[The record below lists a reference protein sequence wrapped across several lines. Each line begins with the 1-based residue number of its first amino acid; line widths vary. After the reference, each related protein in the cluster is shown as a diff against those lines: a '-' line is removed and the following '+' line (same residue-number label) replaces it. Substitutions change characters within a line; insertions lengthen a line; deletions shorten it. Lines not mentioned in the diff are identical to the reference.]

1 MALKLLLLSIFFLF
15 LARLSLSYEPR
26 NHEVDALISIRE
38 ALHDPY
44 GVLNNWDED
53 SVDPCSWAMI
63 TCSPDNLVICLGA
76 PSQSLSGTLSGAIGN
91 LTNLRQV
98 LLQNNNISGQIPP
111 ELGTLSKLQTLDLS
125 NNRFSSVVPD
135 SLGQLNSLQYLR
147 LNNNSLS
154 GPFPVSVAKI
164 SQLVFLDLSYNN
176 LSGPVPKSPAR
187 TFNVA
192 GNPLICG
199 SSSTEGCSGSANVGP
214 LSFSLVTSPGK
225 HKSKKLALALGL
237 SLSLVSLFLLALGIL
252 WLRRKQKGHM
262 MLNVSDKQEEG
273 LIRLGNLRN
282 FTFRELQIATDNFC
296 SKNILGTGGFGN
308 VYKGKLGDRTMV
320 AVKRLKDLTGTSGES
335 QFRTEL
341 EMISLAVHR
350 NLLRLIGYCA
360 TSNERLLVYPYM
372 SNGSVASRLRGK
384 PALDWNT
391 RKRIAIGAAR
401 GLLYLHE
408 QCDPKI
414 IHRDV
419 KAANV
424 LLDEFCEAVVGDFG
438 LAKLLDHADSHV
450 TTAVRGT
457 VGHIAPE
464 YLSTG
469 QSSEKTDVFGFG
481 ILLIELITG
490 MRALEFG
497 KTVNQK
503 GAMLEWV
510 KKIQQEKKV
519 DELVDKELGS
529 NYDWIEV
536 EEMLQVAL
544 LCTQYLPA
552 HRPKMSEVVRMLEG
566 DGLAEKWAVSHN
578 HSNPTMNLSHPKNAN
593 RSTFYPTTASKHDES
608 GHNRSSSMFGTTMD
622 EDDDERSLDSYA
634 MELSGP
640 R

>member
-1 MALKLLLLSIFFLF
+1 MLPLKLLIFFLSSCS
-15 LARLSLSYEPR
+15 LCLSYEPR
-26 NHEVDALISIRE
+26 NHEVEALISLRVG
-38 ALHDPY
+38 LNDPH

-63 TCSPDNLVICLGA
+63 TCSPDNLVIGLGA
-76 PSQSLSGTLSGAIGN
+76 PSQSLSGTLSGAFAN

-98 LLQNNNISGQIPP
+98 LLQNNNICGKLPS
-111 ELGTLSKLQTLDLS
+111 ELGTLPKLQTLDLS
-125 NNRFSSVVPD
+125 NNRFSGLVPD
-135 SLGQLNSLQYLR
+135 SLAHLNTLQYLR

-154 GPFPVSVAKI
+154 GPFPVSLAKI
-164 SQLVFLDLSYNN
+164 PDLAFLDLSYNN
-176 LSGPVPKSPAR
+176 LSGPIPKFPAR
-187 TFNVA
+187 TFNVV
-192 GNPLICG
+192 GNPLICA
-199 SSSTEGCSGSANVGP
+199 SSSTEGCSGSATPVP
-214 LSFSLVTSPGK
+214 LSLSLKTSPGK
-225 HKSKKLALALGL
+225 HNSRTVAIALGL
-237 SLSLVSLFLLALGIL
+237 SLSCVLVIVLLLGIL
-252 WLRRKQKGHM
+252 WHRKKQKTQSI
-262 MLNVSDKQEEG
+262 LNISDIQEEG
-273 LIRLGNLRN
+273 IVSLGNLRS
-282 FTFRELQIATDNFC
+282 FTFKQLQLATDNFS
-296 SKNILGTGGFGN
+296 SKHILGAGGFGN
-308 VYKGKLGDRTMV
+308 VYKGKLPDGTMV
-320 AVKRLKDLTGTSGES
+320 AVKRLKDVTGTAGES

-350 NLLRLIGYCA
+350 NLLRLIGFCA
-360 TSNERLLVYPYM
+360 TFSERLLVYPYM
-372 SNGSVASRLRGK
+372 SNGSVAARLRGK

-424 LLDEFCEAVVGDFG
+424 LLDDYCEAIVGDFG

-503 GAMLEWV
+503 GAILEWV

-519 DELVDKELGS
+519 EVLVDRELGN
-529 NYDWIEV
+529 NYDRIEV
-536 EEMLQVAL
+536 GEMLQVAL

-566 DGLAEKWAVSHN
+566 DGLAEKWAASHN
-578 HSNPTMNLSHPKNAN
+578 QSNSSMDRFQSHNSNK
-593 RSTFYPTTASKHDES
+593 SSSHTDGIHSKHDGNERDR
-608 GHNRSSSMFGTTMD
+608 GSMFSAWID
-622 EDDDERSLDSYA
+622 EDEDENSLDSYA